1 MALNPSFQTKLSKK
15 KDNQDSTRD
24 GPDFAMDDSTLNPLQ
39 DEDSNDMPENLPMTE
54 TGKVGRRQEMEEEEE
69 DEGEEPLPELMGI
82 DKAILYCIDRC
93 GRFELVA

>member
-1 MALNPSFQTKLSKK
+1 
-15 KDNQDSTRD
+15 
-24 GPDFAMDDSTLNPLQ
+24 MDDSTLNPLQ
-39 DEDSNDMPENLPMTE
+39 DEDSNDMPENLPMME